1 MEDKLE
7 CSGGVEWCSH
17 IHKSLTQIVPHTY
30 VPTLPGCSCSSI
42 RPWHNVHSCCS
53 SLSHI
58 SSHYLYPP
66 STLSGAQVYSEEPLL
81 QKWMNIMNLIY
92 SAQLTLCFILQKQIL
107 ILVSWFY
114 TNLWSAGCWFGS
126 LACSLPI
133 ANPCQVL
140 RL

>member
-1 MEDKLE
+1 MF
-7 CSGGVEWCSH
+7 
-17 IHKSLTQIVPHTY
+17 IPAAQAQT
-30 VPTLPGCSCSSI
+30 
-42 RPWHNVHSCCS
+42 
-53 SLSHI
+53 HI

-66 STLSGAQVYSEEPLL
+66 STHSGAQVYSEEPLL

-92 SAQLTLCFILQKQIL
+92 YAQLTLCFILQKQIL

-126 LACSLPI
+126 LACSLSI
-133 ANPCQVL
+133 ANPSQVL